1 MGQCSHDFS
10 AMKTSA
16 QQHFEETQRRK
27 DALTHMDIFLHMCSV
42 LGLWTHKTDQ
52 KAYGTAYA
60 KFHF

>member
-1 MGQCSHDFS
+1 
-10 AMKTSA
+10 MKTSA
-16 QQHFEETQRRK
+16 QQRFEETQRRK
-27 DALTHMDIFLHMCSV
+27 DALTHMDIFLHMGSV